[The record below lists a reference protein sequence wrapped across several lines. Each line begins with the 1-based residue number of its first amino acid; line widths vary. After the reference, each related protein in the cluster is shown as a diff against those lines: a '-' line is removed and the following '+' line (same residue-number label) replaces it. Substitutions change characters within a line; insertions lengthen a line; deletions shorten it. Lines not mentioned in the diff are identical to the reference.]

1 MYEFSSFYSNL
12 KNISIDVKNYLNDY
26 YSISLDQKNGS
37 FFTFWMHYYQDNF
50 HETKQIRAYDIGSL
64 IANIGGYIGMFLG
77 YALLNLP
84 QFFIAVGES
93 INRKFREGPNKLEVL
108 EDPIIKIEN

>member
-1 MYEFSSFYSNL
+1 
-12 KNISIDVKNYLNDY
+12 
-26 YSISLDQKNGS
+26 
-37 FFTFWMHYYQDNF
+37 MHYYQDNF

-84 QFFIAVGES
+84 RFFITVGES
-93 INRKFREGPNKLEVL
+93 IKRGLRDIRGSTLTRAKTHTTNNL
-108 EDPIIKIEN
+108 EDVSEPFVKIEN

>member
-1 MYEFSSFYSNL
+1 
-12 KNISIDVKNYLNDY
+12 
-26 YSISLDQKNGS
+26 
-37 FFTFWMHYYQDNF
+37 MHYYQDNF

-84 QFFIAVGES
+84 HFFITVGES
-93 INRKFREGPNKLEVL
+93 IKRGLRDIRGSTLISAKNNTTNNH
-108 EDPIIKIEN
+108 EDVS